1 MVQNCHALKE
11 MLTKLF
17 SKSAMALDM
26 EMEMSCHVVHHLI
39 NVTLTRGIVIQTAN
53 VEATW
58 YVEQIT
64 VHHLFQQMLTVVNL
78 VSR

>member
-1 MVQNCHALKE
+1 
-11 MLTKLF
+11 
-17 SKSAMALDM
+17 MALDM
-26 EMEMSCHVVHHLI
+26 EMEVSIHVVHHLT

-64 VHHLFQQMLTVVNL
+64 VHQISHQPLTVVNL
-78 VSR
+78 VSRQFLGCTANLASD